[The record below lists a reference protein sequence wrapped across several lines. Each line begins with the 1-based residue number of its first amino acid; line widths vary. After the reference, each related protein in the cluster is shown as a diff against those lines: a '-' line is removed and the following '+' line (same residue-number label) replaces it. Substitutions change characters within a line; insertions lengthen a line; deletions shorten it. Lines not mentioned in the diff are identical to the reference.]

1 MLPVA
6 LVADSDCNDR
16 RPPIPHKSLGA
27 SIKDRLAADNLG
39 SSAVYL
45 MRC

>member
-1 MLPVA
+1 MLPMT

-16 RPPIPHKSLGA
+16 RPPIPHKSLG
-27 SIKDRLAADNLG
+27 SSLKDWLAADYLG

-45 MRC
+45 M